1 MLRTPYTP
9 PALTTALSGHDA
21 VVCLLGPAG
30 MSHQPLLIRAA
41 HAARVRRF
49 ILSDFGWGPTARG
62 LPEFGAVQA
71 QRREG
76 WDLAARLAEDDGEGG
91 FSWTGISS
99 GNPVDWALGRFPT
112 MGFDVGARRAVIYDE
127 GVEAFSGTTLEGIGR
142 AVVGVLRREEETR
155 NRFVRVMSL
164 MTCQRELLGAF
175 EEVTAVK
182 WEVERSSTRELLE
195 RGREKMREGKGGWT
209 LDLAVAQLFDEG
221 QGRCLVAPSWEESD
235 SELVGVK
242 KESAVDIVKTV
253 MASRQ

>member
-1 MLRTPYTP
+1 
-9 PALTTALSGHDA
+9 
-21 VVCLLGPAG
+21 

-49 ILSDFGWGPTARG
+49 ILSDFGWGPTAKG
-62 LPEFGAVQA
+62 LPEFGAVQV

-76 WDLAARLAEDDGEGG
+76 WDLAARLAAEDGEGA

-112 MGFDVGARRAVIYDE
+112 MGFDVGSRRAVVYDD

-164 MTCQRELLGAF
+164 RTCQRELLAAF
-175 EEVTAVK
+175 EEVTGGK
-182 WEVERSSTRELLE
+182 WEVERSSTRGLLE

-235 SELVGVK
+235 SVLVGVK